1 MSTKILLVDD
11 EKDIIEFLTYNLEQ
25 EGFEVIPA
33 YDGKEALDKISALTA
48 LQKEKPELIILD
60 VLMPKMNGYEVC
72 EKIRQIDEYKN
83 IPIIFLTAKSSET
96 DEIHGLNIGADD
108 FIQKPISP
116 KKLIARVKS
125 NLRKLDTSLTPGSNV
140 VSIGPLEIDKEKFI
154 VKVDGE
160 QIIFPKKEFEV
171 LAYFASNPGKVF
183 NRDKILSDVWG
194 NDVFVVERTIDV
206 HVRKIR
212 EKLGKYSDLI
222 ETIKGVGYR
231 FKNI

>member
-125 NLRKLDTSLTPGSNV
+125 NLRKLDTSLTPGSSV

-231 FKNI
+231 FKSI